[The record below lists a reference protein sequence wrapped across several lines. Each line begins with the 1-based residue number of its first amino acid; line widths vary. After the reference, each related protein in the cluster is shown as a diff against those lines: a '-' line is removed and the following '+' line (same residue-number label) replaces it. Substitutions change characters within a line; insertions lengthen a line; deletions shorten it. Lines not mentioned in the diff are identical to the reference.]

1 MILTFIINSKS
12 INIFIFLKI
21 FIVKINNI
29 FFKEIYIFY
38 YFYFSLQLIYFLTVL
53 FNSSQL
59 LLLLLTQYINITV
72 KKYCIN
78 TIHMKDDAFY
88 TMHSTNISEEN
99 NVIKMRYWKVG
110 RCMGRLLDTDHL
122 SLECSYYTFC

>member
-1 MILTFIINSKS
+1 
-12 INIFIFLKI
+12 
-21 FIVKINNI
+21 
-29 FFKEIYIFY
+29 
-38 YFYFSLQLIYFLTVL
+38 
-53 FNSSQL
+53 
-59 LLLLLTQYINITV
+59 
-72 KKYCIN
+72 
-78 TIHMKDDAFY
+78 MKDDAFD